1 MNVRLATGE
10 DAARWDA
17 FVSASPHGSFM
28 QTWAWGEF
36 LRATGQKIWRV
47 LVEDGHNIRAVSLV
61 ADRPVRLHIRWL
73 YVPRGPVWD
82 GVDGAVFAS
91 WQGFVERLARERGA
105 MFVRIDPL
113 IRQREPVVDFASVG
127 WREADHQ
134 VQPQD
139 TLLLDIQPALE
150 VLLANMH
157 AKHRYNIRLAER
169 KGVTVRFSREP
180 KDVEYFL
187 QLSREVAGRSA
198 FRYHPDSYY
207 RSLLET
213 LGSKGMAELAVAEHE
228 GKPLAAHMMV
238 YSGKM
243 ATYLHGASS
252 RVRRELMASH
262 LLYWKTIER
271 AKEKGCTTF
280 DFYGVAPEGA
290 APDHPWSG
298 VTKMK
303 RGFGGNIVSYVPA
316 HDVSVKPLLYKIFSV
331 ARGIMKYLTSVI

>member
-1 MNVRLATGE
+1 MTVRLAGSE
-10 DAARWDA
+10 DAARWDSFLA
-17 FVSASPHGSFM
+17 ASPHGSFM

-36 LRATGQKIWRV
+36 LEATGQKIWRT
-47 LVEDGHNIRAVSLV
+47 LVEDGQHIRAVALV
-61 ADRPVRLHIRWL
+61 AERPVRLNIRWL

-91 WQGFVERLARERGA
+91 WQDFVGGLACERGA
-105 MFVRIDPL
+105 MFVRIDPF
-113 IRQREPVVDFASVG
+113 IRQGEPGVDFASVG

-139 TLLLDIQPALE
+139 TLLLDIQPAAE
-150 VLLANMH
+150 VLLATMH

-169 KGVTVRFSREP
+169 KEVTVRFSREP

-207 RSLLET
+207 RSLLAT
-213 LGSKGMAELAVAEHE
+213 LGAKGVAELAVAEHK

-252 RVRRELMASH
+252 RVNRELMASH
-262 LLYWKTIER
+262 LLYWKAIER

-303 RGFGGNIVSYVPA
+303 RGFGGKIISYIPA
-316 HDVSVKPLLYKIFSV
+316 RDLPIKPWLYKVFSWV
-331 ARGIMKYLTSVI
+331 RAVIRRG